1 MKRQMGERDIRR
13 IEAGLKNLE
22 VREGL
27 TVKANIL
34 LEKITKKLKVD
45 NDIAEEVFSKM
56 IGRVEEELDG
66 TGEKLSTDQLLDS
79 LAWVIDNIDISHFR
93 TEVEEEKR
101 FFQNVEDEVLLDQL
115 KIEIIQLINAFLLPK
130 NATADDLD
138 DIIDYYRDEAKNENP
153 NISEVEKHR
162 IMLRIVRRNIQGKK

>member
-101 FFQNVEDEVLLDQL
+101 SACTHITHDPLSLSSFHQQQYILCTYLN
-115 KIEIIQLINAFLLPK
+115 
-130 NATADDLD
+130 
-138 DIIDYYRDEAKNENP
+138 
-153 NISEVEKHR
+153 
-162 IMLRIVRRNIQGKK
+162 